1 MDTFNFFFKGG
12 ACAFSAGAYN
22 IDTGVLEST
31 ENMKRTEILKAHGD
45 EIKEYGTEQKYYYFR
60 IKDESLSNGCYRRRS
75 NTRKGIEDKLCEYYL
90 NKEKADKKAKTQDNK
105 TLEQLFYEFMEH
117 KREKVSAGTIRRMM
131 IDWKKYYAPNHDFIQ
146 KPFKEIT
153 SIDVDDFLN
162 GIVNAEE
169 VKDKAFCNMCG
180 ILKQTFQYAVSARY
194 ISANENPYRVEV
206 NKKKIVPTRKK
217 PSKQEVYNKHEKQ
230 LLLDEMERRL
240 QNSPN
245 NTCLL
250 AIMLEFELG
259 TRRGEILAVKEP
271 DIKNGEIHICRQII
285 DKYDVS
291 DLDNPKLIGYE
302 AVKYTKSDAGD
313 RFIPLTDRAQQY
325 IERIR
330 RINKENGQYYKDYLF
345 VQDGYLINPNK
356 LYNIIKDA
364 CKRNLNI
371 PIKGTHKMRK
381 TWISTLINNGV
392 SYSTARELAGHADE
406 RTTIKNYLFSTEDDK
421 EKRDSVLKALG
432 DTTTYR
438 ETELKS
444 VTERDTNIIQFP
456 VNKKA
461 GNPHKLRISH

>member
-1 MDTFNFFFKGG
+1 
-12 ACAFSAGAYN
+12 
-22 IDTGVLEST
+22 
-31 ENMKRTEILKAHGD
+31 
-45 EIKEYGTEQKYYYFR
+45 
-60 IKDESLSNGCYRRRS
+60 
-75 NTRKGIEDKLCEYYL
+75 
-90 NKEKADKKAKTQDNK
+90 
-105 TLEQLFYEFMEH
+105 MEH

-169 VKDKAFCNMCG
+169 IKDKAFCNMCG

-259 TRRGEILAVKEP
+259 TRRGEILAVKES